1 MDEARVLEEDPL
13 EMDEAAEEEVSV
25 DEVEMKEALEEGV
38 GLEEEV
44 MVIEGGVGRKGW
56 VGRRAVPAPG

>member
-1 MDEARVLEEDPL
+1 MDETRVLEEDPL
-13 EMDEAAEEEVSV
+13 EMDEASEEVSV
-25 DEVEMKEALEEGV
+25 DKVGMKEALEEGV

-56 VGRRAVPAPG
+56 VGRRAVPAPW

>member
-1 MDEARVLEEDPL
+1 MDETRVLEEDPL
-13 EMDEAAEEEVSV
+13 EMDEASEEVSV
-25 DEVEMKEALEEGV
+25 DKVEMKEALEEGV

>member
-1 MDEARVLEEDPL
+1 MDETRVLEEDPL
-13 EMDEAAEEEVSV
+13 EMDEASEEVSV
-25 DEVEMKEALEEGV
+25 DKVGMKEALEEGV